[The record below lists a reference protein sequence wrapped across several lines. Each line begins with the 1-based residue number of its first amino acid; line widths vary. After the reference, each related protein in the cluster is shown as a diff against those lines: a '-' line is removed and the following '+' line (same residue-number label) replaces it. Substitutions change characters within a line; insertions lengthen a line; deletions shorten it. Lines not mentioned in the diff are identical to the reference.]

1 MATEQTE
8 KSSAKRALNLFDS
21 GMLVVVILA
30 ALGFFMAKA
39 GHAGVN
45 AAIKGSGPVL
55 IEVSLT
61 GVKTRDVN
69 LFKVGEPCA
78 VTIRNQPVQPPMTI
92 RKVQHW
98 PKQVSFLSP
107 DGKKAISMPDPANP
121 LAHDFLVVVEAKA
134 DTTSDGFVI
143 SGNKIKVGNQIDLE
157 SFKYR
162 EQGVV
167 ADIHWSSES
176 SPEFSAPGESH

>member
-1 MATEQTE
+1 VAVEQTAH
-8 KSSAKRALNLFDS
+8 SSKARRINLFDS
-21 GMLVVVILA
+21 GVLVVVILA

-45 AAIKGSGPVL
+45 AAIKGSGPVR

-61 GVKTRDVN
+61 GVKTRDTN
-69 LFKVGEPCA
+69 LFIVGEPSSI
-78 VTIRNQPVQPPMTI
+78 TIRNQPVQPPMKI
-92 RKVQHW
+92 KSVRHW

-121 LAHDFLVVVEAKA
+121 LAHDFLVEVEATA

-143 SGNKIKVGNQIDLE
+143 SGNKIKVGNQIELE

-162 EQGVV
+162 VQGVV
-167 ADIHWSSES
+167 ADIHWASE
-176 SPEFSAPGESH
+176 PAPQFSAPGESH